1 MADPLCVLH
10 DPRRLSALRSTGLLD
25 SPPEEMFDRVTRLAA
40 RLLNA
45 PVALVTLVDEDRQF
59 FKSAFGLPEPLAS
72 QRQTPLS
79 VSYCQFAAAS
89 GEPLVIEDAR
99 EHPLVKHN
107 PSVAGGAVA
116 YAGLPLKTS
125 EGHTLGTFCVVD
137 SKPRK
142 WTEEELTILAD
153 LAASVEAK
161 LELRAAVRHAEG
173 QAEFARR
180 ILESSRDCIKVLDLD
195 AGLLSMSA
203 AGQRLLEIDDLSP
216 HLGCCWVEFWEG
228 EEHAAAAAAVAAARA
243 GGVGQF
249 QGCCP
254 GQRGTPK
261 WWDVIVTPIPGADGR
276 PERLLAV
283 SRDITEQK
291 RAEGRLH
298 AQHAV
303 ARALAE
309 ASSLTEAVPRVLEA
323 VCRSSGWQWGAFWQ
337 ADGRA
342 NLLRCVEVWYEPA
355 LQVDEFEHL
364 SRTTTLGPG
373 AGLPGRVWATGRP
386 AWVTDV
392 TTDPAFVRKSAAVAA
407 GLHGAVCFPVSSDG
421 HMLGV
426 MEFFSPA
433 VRPPDEPLLG
443 MIQGV
448 GRQVGQFMG
457 RRAAEEALLRSEARN
472 AAVLQAA
479 LDCIVSMDHDGRV
492 TEWNPAAEQTF
503 GYSRGE
509 AVGREMAELI
519 IPPALRER
527 HRAGLAKY
535 LATGE
540 GPIIGSRLEIAAV
553 RKDGGE
559 FPVELA
565 VTRVPVEGTPSFT
578 GYLRDITERK
588 RAEEERTRLLAAE
601 QKARLEAEAA
611 NRRKDQFVAVVSHEL
626 RTPLTPVLATV
637 AAMEA
642 DPRLPDDV
650 REDVRTLRRNVEL
663 EARLVNDLLDLSGTA
678 AGKVKLHFETVD
690 AHAAVR
696 QTLDACRREA
706 GNKGLTLALSL
717 DAANPYVWADPI
729 RFRQVL
735 WNLIGNAVKF
745 TAAGGRV
752 MVASADEGG
761 QLALHV
767 TDTGIGIAPEH
778 LPRIFDAFDQG
789 DVTVTRQFGGLG
801 LGLTISKMLAEAHG
815 GTLTVASEGQG
826 RGATFALRLRSVAA
840 PEPATTPPVFRE
852 PRPTGRGPLRVLLV
866 EDHEDTCR
874 VMARLLRSSGYR
886 VATAN
891 TVRQALAEL
900 ESAEFDLLVSDLGL
914 PDGTG
919 WELMRLIGGERS
931 LKGIAL
937 SGYGTEDDLRRSRE
951 SGFMEHL
958 TKPVD
963 LARLMSV
970 IQRVAS

>member
-10 DPRRLSALRSTGLLD
+10 DPQRLSALRSTGLLD

-45 PVALVTLVDEDRQF
+45 PVALVTLVDEQRQF

-79 VSYCQFAAAS
+79 VSYCKFAAAS

-99 EHPLVKHN
+99 AHPLVKDN
-107 PSVAGGAVA
+107 PAVASGAVA

-125 EGHTLGTFCVVD
+125 AGQTLGTFCIVD

-142 WTEEELTILAD
+142 WTAEELTILAD

-161 LELRAAVRHAEG
+161 IELRAAARQAQS

-195 AGLLSMSA
+195 ARLLSISA

-216 HLGCCWVEFWEG
+216 HLDCCWVEFWKG
-228 EEHAAAAAAVAAARA
+228 EDHAAAAAAVAAARA

-249 QGCCP
+249 QGYCP

-261 WWDVIVTPIPGADGR
+261 WWDVVVTPVLGPDGR
-276 PERLLAV
+276 PERLLSV

-323 VCRSSGWQWGAFWQ
+323 VCRSSAWDWGAFWQ
-337 ADGRA
+337 ADERA
-342 NLLRCVEVWYEPA
+342 NLLRCVEVWHEPS
-355 LQVDEFEHL
+355 LQVGDFARVSRATTFEL
-364 SRTTTLGPG
+364 R
-373 AGLPGRVWATGRP
+373 AGLPGRVWAAGQP

-392 TTDPAFVRKSAAVAA
+392 ATDSGFVRKAAAVAA
-407 GLHGAVCFPVSSDG
+407 GLHGAVCFPVASNG
-421 HMLGV
+421 HILGV
-426 MEFFSPA
+426 MEFFSPE

-448 GRQVGQFMG
+448 GRQVGQFLA
-457 RRAAEEALLRSEARN
+457 RRQAEEALLHSEARN
-472 AAVLQAA
+472 AAVLEAA
-479 LDCIVSMDHDGRV
+479 LDCVVSMDHLGRV
-492 TEWNPAAEQTF
+492 VEWNPAAERTF
-503 GYSRGE
+503 DYSRGE

-519 IPPALRER
+519 IPPPLRER
-527 HRAGLAKY
+527 HRQGLAKY

-540 GPIIGSRLEIAAV
+540 GPIIGSRLEITAI

-565 VTRVPVEGTPSFT
+565 VTRVPSNGPPTFT
-578 GYLRDITERK
+578 GYLRDISERK
-588 RAEEERTRLLAAE
+588 RAEEERTRLLSAE
-601 QKARLEAEAA
+601 QQARREAEAA

-626 RTPLTPVLATV
+626 RTPLTPVLAIV
-637 AAMEA
+637 SAMEA
-642 DPRLPDDV
+642 DPRLPDELRD
-650 REDVRTLRRNVEL
+650 DVRTVRRNVEL

-690 AHAAVR
+690 AHAAVTE
-696 QTLDACRREA
+696 TLDTCRKEA
-706 GNKGLTLALSL
+706 ADRGLTLALGL

-729 RFRQVL
+729 RFRQML
-735 WNLIGNAVKF
+735 WNLIANAIKF
-745 TAAGGRV
+745 TAAAGRV
-752 MVASADEGG
+752 AVTSSDEGG
-761 QLALHV
+761 RLALHV
-767 TDTGIGIAPEH
+767 TDTGIGIAHEH

-801 LGLTISKMLAEAHG
+801 LGLTISKVLAEAHD
-815 GTLTVASEGQG
+815 GTLTVASEGPG
-826 RGATFALRLRSVAA
+826 RGTAFTLRLRSVEA
-840 PEPATTPPVFRE
+840 PAPDPTPPAAGSL
-852 PRPTGRGPLRVLLV
+852 PPSGRDPLRVLLV

-874 VMARLLRSSGYR
+874 VMARLLRHSGYR
-886 VATAN
+886 VTTAN

-900 ESAEFDLLVSDLGL
+900 ESGEFDLLISDLGL

-919 WELMRLIGGERS
+919 WELMRQISGKRP

-937 SGYGTEDDLRRSRE
+937 SGFGTEDDIRRSRE
-951 SGFMEHL
+951 VGFVEHL

-963 LARLMSV
+963 LARLTSV